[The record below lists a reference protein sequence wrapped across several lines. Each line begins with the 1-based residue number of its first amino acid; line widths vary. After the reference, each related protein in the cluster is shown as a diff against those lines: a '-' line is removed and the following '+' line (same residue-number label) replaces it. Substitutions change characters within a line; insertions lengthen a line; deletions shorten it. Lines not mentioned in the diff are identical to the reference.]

1 MIKTILIIII
11 SVTIFGIIFFVLVR
25 NALRKKL
32 DILLEEEK
40 KEKKRVIKL
49 FLKVYKIRSFQI

>member
-11 SVTIFGIIFFVLVR
+11 SVTIFGIVFFVLVR

-40 KEKKRVIKL
+40 KKKK
-49 FLKVYKIRSFQI
+49 KSN